1 MSNPAVKIDPSLVPA
16 ADYDLACTVL
26 AASIRAVLADPKLR
40 KEYED
45 WKAKNA
51 AKSTRREVKS

>member
-1 MSNPAVKIDPSLVPA
+1 MATATGVRIDATQIPACA
-16 ADYDLACTVL
+16 FDLACSVL
-26 AASIRAVLADPKLR
+26 QSSIRAALADPRLR

-51 AKSTRREVKS
+51 AKAARKEV